1 MKGVPGLIV
10 SVVLGLV
17 GAFCGWFY
25 LAQEAKQ
32 MEMVEFIGIADNVQ
46 INPGDRF
53 KPEHLISVK
62 IPRYNV
68 GNLEKA
74 APLYR
79 DISTVVGKSAIRS
92 HLAGEILLYQDLRT
106 APAMTLAEL
115 LGENEVARSI
125 TVDTRTFVP
134 PLVVAGRDYVS
145 FIVPGPLRAGPT
157 PTPVDGTLGAAAAV
171 GAAAT
176 GDLEVLGP
184 FRVIGLGNRLGSS
197 ETLRAAGV
205 SQVQENVMTIG
216 LKFEN
221 GKFDD
226 MGRKL
231 EAATQRIG
239 NQPLGVLVHSSKTK

>member
-25 LAQEAKQ
+25 LNQEAKQ
-32 MEMVEFIGIADNVQ
+32 MEMIEFIGIADDVR
-46 INPGDRF
+46 INPGDKF
-53 KPEHLISVK
+53 KDIHFMKIS
-62 IPRYNV
+62 IPRSNV
-68 GNLEKA
+68 GNLDA
-74 APLYR
+74 SAPKFSELN
-79 DISTVVGKSAIRS
+79 TVVGKSANRS
-92 HLAGEILLYQDLRT
+92 HVTGEILLYQDLRT
-106 APAMTLAEL
+106 APSMTLAEL
-115 LGENEVARSI
+115 LGESEVARSI

-134 PLVVAGRDYVS
+134 PLVVAGRDFVS
-145 FIVPGPLRAGPT
+145 FIIPGPTRSVPT
-157 PTPVDGTLGAAAAV
+157 PLAADGSGGAPAGGGAASPA
-171 GAAAT
+171 
-176 GDLEVLGP
+176 DLEVVGP

-205 SQVQENVMTIG
+205 SQVQESVMTIG

-221 GKFDD
+221 NKFDD

-231 EAATQRIG
+231 EAAVQRIG

>member
-1 MKGVPGLIV
+1 MKGVPGLVV

-25 LAQEAKQ
+25 LNQEARQ
-32 MEMVEFIGIADNVQ
+32 LEMIEFIGIADNVQ

-53 KPEHLISVK
+53 KEEHLIKVS
-62 IPRYNV
+62 IPRINV

-106 APAMTLAEL
+106 APSMTLAEL
-115 LGENEVARSI
+115 LGESEVARSI

-134 PLVVAGRDYVS
+134 PLVVAGRDFVS
-145 FIVPGPLRAGPT
+145 FIIPSPTRPMPTPLPADGTGGAPVVGGAGP
-157 PTPVDGTLGAAAAV
+157 PS
-171 GAAAT
+171 
-176 GDLEVLGP
+176 DLEVVGP

-205 SQVQENVMTIG
+205 SQVQESVMTIG

-221 GKFDD
+221 NRFDD

-231 EAATQRIG
+231 EAAVQRIG

>member
-25 LAQEAKQ
+25 LAQEATQ
-32 MEMVEFIGIADNVQ
+32 LEMVEFIGIADNVQ

-53 KPEHLISVK
+53 KQEHLIPVK

-74 APLYR
+74 APLFR
-79 DISTVVGKSAIRS
+79 DLSTVVGKSAIRS
-92 HLAGEILLYQDLRT
+92 HLAGEILLYQDLKT
-106 APAMTLAEL
+106 APAFTLAEL

-134 PLVVAGRDYVS
+134 QLVVAGRDFVS
-145 FIVPGPLRAGPT
+145 FVVPSGKGPA
-157 PTPVDGTLGAAAAV
+157 PTPVATDGNAAANV
-171 GAAAT
+171 SFP
-176 GDLEVLGP
+176 DPEVVGP
-184 FRVIGLGNRLGSS
+184 FRIIGLGNRLGST

-205 SQVQENVMTIG
+205 SQVQESVITIG

-221 GKFDD
+221 AKFDD

-231 EAATQRIG
+231 EIAIQRIG

>member
-25 LAQEAKQ
+25 LAQEAQQ
-32 MEMVEFIGIADNVQ
+32 MEMVKFIGIADNVQ

-53 KPEHLISVK
+53 KQEHLIPVK

-74 APLYR
+74 APMFR

-134 PLVVAGRDYVS
+134 QLVVAGRDFVS
-145 FIVPGPLRAGPT
+145 FVVPSGKGPV
-157 PTPVDGTLGAAAAV
+157 PTPVGDTNAAPNV
-171 GAAAT
+171 SFP
-176 GDLEVLGP
+176 DPEVIGR
-184 FRVIGLGNRLGSS
+184 FRIIGLGNRLGST
-197 ETLRAAGV
+197 ETMRAAGV
-205 SQVQENVMTIG
+205 SQVQESVITIG
-216 LKFEN
+216 LKFEEN
-221 GKFDD
+221 KFDE
-226 MGRKL
+226 MGRRL
-231 EAATQRIG
+231 EAAIQRIG
-239 NQPLGVLVHSSKTK
+239 NQPLGVLVHASPKTK